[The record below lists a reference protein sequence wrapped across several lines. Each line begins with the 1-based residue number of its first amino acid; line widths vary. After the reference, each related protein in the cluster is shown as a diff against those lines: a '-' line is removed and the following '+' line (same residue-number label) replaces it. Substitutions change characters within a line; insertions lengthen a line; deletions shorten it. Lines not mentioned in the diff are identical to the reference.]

1 MPAMLLIDQIVLKRY
16 TISEPLAEG
25 GQYMAAKAI
34 DGKSGQTVVVKQL
47 SVPRRGSA
55 YKQALGRLK
64 RESAI
69 RIGHPRV
76 IDVSDSG
83 NEDGKWFLIVPFVE
97 GDDLQRH
104 LLNRG
109 GRLQAD
115 EATAIIGQIADG
127 LRAMHA
133 KGVIHRD
140 LKPSNVIIHPGQ
152 GAHIIDLGICRVLHE
167 QTITKG
173 DGILGSL
180 AWMPPEQIADAT
192 QVDQRGDLYALGA
205 VFYLALTGRCPAE
218 GDTLEALALHI
229 CQQMPPSPR
238 QIEPSVPEHLETVC
252 MRLLAR
258 DPAQRFQSVEDLQ
271 RELTG
276 ASVSGGRHCT
286 ACGTELSGTCKFCQR
301 CGAVVTLPNGQMP
314 RCLACG
320 AVPGIASACP
330 GCHRPFSSEDHELRF
345 VTGSPTGLIFRIPE
359 GIYIIG
365 RDQLSSR
372 DRHISSRQLSVACI
386 NGTVQVQHGGG
397 VNMTFIDR
405 QPAASPTPLSP
416 NVEVRFA
423 GNTAIYT
430 RKGAIQP

>member
-1 MPAMLLIDQIVLKRY
+1 MPTMLLIDQIVLNRY
-16 TISEPLAEG
+16 IISEPLTEG

-34 DGKSGQTVVVKQL
+34 DQKTGQAVVVKQL
-47 SVPRRGSA
+47 GVPARGA
-55 YKQALGRLK
+55 EYKQALNRLK

-83 NEDGKWFLIVPFVE
+83 NEDGKWFLVVPFVE
-97 GDDLQRH
+97 GDDLERH
-104 LLNRG
+104 LLNKG

-115 EATAIIGQIADG
+115 EAAAIIGQIADG
-127 LRAMHA
+127 LGAMHA

-140 LKPSNVIIHPGQ
+140 LKPSNIIIHPRQ
-152 GAHIIDLGICRVLHE
+152 GAYIIDLGICRVLHE
-167 QTITKG
+167 QTITRD

-192 QVDQRGDLYALGA
+192 QVDQRADLYALGA
-205 VFYLALTGRCPAE
+205 MFYLALTGRGPAE

-238 QIEPSVPEHLETVC
+238 QIQPSVPEHIEAVC
-252 MRLLAR
+252 MRLLAK
-258 DPAQRFQSVEDLQ
+258 DPGQRFQTVGEFQ
-271 RELTG
+271 RALSG
-276 ASVSGGRHCT
+276 ASGSGGGHCT
-286 ACGTELSGTCKFCQR
+286 ACGTRLSSACRFCQR
-301 CGAVVTLPNGQMP
+301 CGAAVTLPNGQMP
-314 RCLACG
+314 RCFACG
-320 AVPGIASACP
+320 AVLRIASACP
-330 GCHRPFSSEDHELRF
+330 SCHRHFSSEDHQLRF
-345 VTGSPTGLIFRIPE
+345 VTGSPTGLTFRIPE

-405 QPAASPTPLSP
+405 QPAASPTPLNP